1 MGNTFPPD
9 DSSTDKIVLVAQVA
23 RFVAPTPKKVAKTPA
38 LFAGGLIPAFL
49 RIEKKLNIFFSID
62 QKSRN

>member
-49 RIEKKLNIFFSID
+49 RIGKKTKYFFSID